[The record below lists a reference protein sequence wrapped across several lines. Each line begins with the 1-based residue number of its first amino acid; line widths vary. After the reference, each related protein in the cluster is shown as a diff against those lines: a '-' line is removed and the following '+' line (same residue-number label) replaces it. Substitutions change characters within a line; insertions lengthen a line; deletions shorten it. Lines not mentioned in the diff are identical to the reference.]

1 MLDPEQVELADLAL
15 ALEDHSEEHRWWLD
29 ADTGAVEPHFAG
41 DPEAAQFVET
51 EGRRLILVEPLP
63 TAIGYG
69 DMQDFIACVREPRTR
84 ELLER
89 AIAGRGAFRRF
100 KDALLDY
107 PELRRAWFQFHDARS
122 ERRAIEWLLGNE
134 LVDADAAEEAIARR
148 PEPTLP
154 EVPELLDAEGVAQ
167 RVAQDLKRLY
177 RDRLR
182 GVLLLGPWAR
192 GDAHPEPELELL
204 IVLDSVDDRWEERRR
219 MDKVMWRHS
228 IRNNAVVTAVPVS
241 QAELDGGGTL
251 LLSRA
256 LAEGVRVE

>member
-41 DPEAAQFVET
+41 DPEAAQFVEI
-51 EGRRLILVEPLP
+51 EGRR
-63 TAIGYG
+63 
-69 DMQDFIACVREPRTR
+69 
-84 ELLER
+84 
-89 AIAGRGAFRRF
+89 AFRRF

-167 RVAQDLKRLY
+167 RAAQDLKRLY

-241 QAELDGGGTL
+241 QAELDGGGTPPP
-251 LLSRA
+251 SPA
-256 LAEGVRVE
+256 LPEGVPGGLNTGCPL